1 MTVTRSAQKLRDIKQ
16 TQQPPLHRLTSVEAG
31 TGARQPVRLW
41 LTASSSA
48 RGRRYG
54 NRRRGSRGR
63 WGATGGSWTSTSARR
78 RLAPARS
85 WRRPGRR
92 KCSPSR
98 CLAGHAARVAARRAA
113 RRRGWQRQRGSCG
126 GGPRQLVFDRRV
138 FDRRVP
144 RSCPPAVD
152 DLLGHA
158 ESAPAAMPQQQ
169 QQHRAAFRLVACPRQ
184 HRSWMWAPLCLL
196 PAPPPPPTSPP
207 PWSAWVACSRLRA
220 LRRCCPQTRSGT
232 TGGETGGAA
241 AGGGGGGGGAS
252 LPGGGAGEPRLWEPA
267 TSRRSSVSAD
277 RPNPQAQG
285 SAWTAQGALP
295 HTPISALHHAQLPST
310 RASTPGPPPQHLLL
324 SSSSSPSHAPPTPSP
339 PCDHP
344 PCILPPSLHPCSRRG
359 QARGAAGAAARI
371 HRQGAGGRAGAAL
384 RQRGDGRGGAQASR
398 RGQAEARAGGKAG
411 GQDGHGCAAPPTGSS
426 PHAQLSPCAA
436 FMHSSPHAQL
446 PWLHAQHVL
455 RTRVQALAHSTPTS
469 SHPRV
474 HPAAVSD
481 RPGSR
486 PSSYLPYPH
495 PTLPSLPSLPS
506 PCPQSSRTHS
516 NNWTRRRSRRR
527 PTGRPQRTR
536 PRSRRS
542 SGTSSKR

>member
-1 MTVTRSAQKLRDIKQ
+1 M
-16 TQQPPLHRLTSVEAG
+16 
-31 TGARQPVRLW
+31 
-41 LTASSSA
+41 
-48 RGRRYG
+48 
-54 NRRRGSRGR
+54 
-63 WGATGGSWTSTSARR
+63 
-78 RLAPARS
+78 
-85 WRRPGRR
+85 
-92 KCSPSR
+92 
-98 CLAGHAARVAARRAA
+98 
-113 RRRGWQRQRGSCG
+113 
-126 GGPRQLVFDRRV
+126 
-138 FDRRVP
+138 
-144 RSCPPAVD
+144 
-152 DLLGHA
+152 
-158 ESAPAAMPQQQ
+158 
-169 QQHRAAFRLVACPRQ
+169 VACPRQ

-196 PAPPPPPTSPP
+196 PTPPPPPTSPP

-220 LRRCCPQTRSGT
+220 LRRCSPQTRSGQRAVRQEAQQQAEEEEEEEHLCQVEEQ
-232 TGGETGGAA
+232 G
-241 AGGGGGGGGAS
+241 
-252 LPGGGAGEPRLWEPA
+252 PRLWEPA

-285 SAWTAQGALP
+285 SSWTAQGALP
-295 HTPISALHHAQLPST
+295 HIPFLLSTMLSSRPPKDQHPWPS
-310 RASTPGPPPQHLLL
+310 SSP
-324 SSSSSPSHAPPTPSP
+324 SSSSSPPPPLPLTRP
-339 PCDHP
+339 PRP
-344 PCILPPSLHPCSRRG
+344 LLLAITLLASLPPSLHPCSRRG

-411 GQDGHGCAAPPTGSS
+411 GQDGHGCAAPPMGSS

-527 PTGRPQRTR
+527 PTGRSQRTR